1 MQRWL
6 ITGANRGLGRAFA
19 LADFAATN
27 GTAVVSLL
35 RAKGT
40 YQARLAE
47 WEAWTDVSVAATRVD
62 HV

>member
-1 MQRWL
+1 MKTWL

-19 LADFAATN
+19 LADFAAKN
-27 GTAVVSLL
+27 GTAVFPLL
-35 RAKGT
+35 RAKAT

-47 WEAWTDVSVAATRVD
+47 WEAWKDVSVAATQVA